1 MTNGLFQAHLDTKD
15 AEKPETYRKSKG
27 ISKSE
32 LVRQAL
38 DAYVKEEK
46 PPLES
51 PKEEK
56 QQEEPQQINLDQL
69 IQQGTA

>member
-15 AEKPETYRKSKG
+15 AEKAETYRKTKG

-38 DAYVKEEK
+38 EAYVKEEK
-46 PPLES
+46 EKS
-51 PKEEK
+51 PKEKEEIK
-56 QQEEPQQINLDQL
+56 QEEPQQINLDQL
-69 IQQGTA
+69 IKQGTA

>member
-1 MTNGLFQAHLDTKD
+1 MTNGLIQAHLDTKD
-15 AEKPETYRKSKG
+15 SEKAETYRKTKG

-46 PPLES
+46 EKS
-51 PKEEK
+51 PKEKEEIK
-56 QQEEPQQINLDQL
+56 QEEPQQINLDQL

>member
-15 AEKPETYRKSKG
+15 AEKAETYRKTKG

-51 PKEEK
+51 PKK
-56 QQEEPQQINLDQL
+56 KNNKKNRNKL
-69 IQQGTA
+69 T

>member
-15 AEKPETYRKSKG
+15 AEKAETYRKTKG

-46 PPLES
+46 ENS
-51 PKEEK
+51 PKEKEEIK
-56 QQEEPQQINLDQL
+56 QEEPQQINLDQL

>member
-15 AEKPETYRKSKG
+15 AEKAETYRKTKG

-46 PPLES
+46 EKS
-51 PKEEK
+51 PKEKE
-56 QQEEPQQINLDQL
+56 
-69 IQQGTA
+69 

>member
-15 AEKPETYRKSKG
+15 AEKAETYRKTKG

-46 PPLES
+46 EKS
-51 PKEEK
+51 PKEKEEIK
-56 QQEEPQQINLDQL
+56 QEEPQQINLDQL
-69 IQQGTA
+69 IKQGTA

>member
-15 AEKPETYRKSKG
+15 AEKAETYRKTKG

-46 PPLES
+46 EKS
-51 PKEEK
+51 PKEKEEIK
-56 QQEEPQQINLDQL
+56 QEEPQQINLDQL
-69 IQQGTA
+69 IQQ

>member
-1 MTNGLFQAHLDTKD
+1 MANGLFQAHLDTKD
-15 AEKPETYRKSKG
+15 AEKAETYRKTKG

-46 PPLES
+46 EKS
-51 PKEEK
+51 PKEKEEIK
-56 QQEEPQQINLDQL
+56 QEEPQQINLDQL
-69 IQQGTA
+69 IQQ

>member
-15 AEKPETYRKSKG
+15 AEKAETYRKTKG

-46 PPLES
+46 EKA
-51 PKEEK
+51 PKEKEEIK
-56 QQEEPQQINLDQL
+56 QEEPQQINLDQL

>member
-15 AEKPETYRKSKG
+15 AEKAETYRKTKG

-38 DAYVKEEK
+38 DAYVKVEK
-46 PPLES
+46 EKS
-51 PKEEK
+51 PKEKEEIK
-56 QQEEPQQINLDQL
+56 QEEPQQINLDQL

>member
-15 AEKPETYRKSKG
+15 AEKAEIYRNARG

-38 DAYVKEEK
+38 EAYVKEEK
-46 PPLES
+46 EKS
-51 PKEEK
+51 PKEKEEIK
-56 QQEEPQQINLDQL
+56 QEEPQPINLDQL

>member
-15 AEKPETYRKSKG
+15 AEKAETYRKTKG

-46 PPLES
+46 EKS
-51 PKEEK
+51 PKEKEEIK
-56 QQEEPQQINLDQL
+56 QEEPQQINLDQL

>member
-15 AEKPETYRKSKG
+15 AEKAETYRKSKG

-38 DAYVKEEK
+38 EAYVKEEK
-46 PPLES
+46 EKS
-51 PKEEK
+51 PKEKEEIK
-56 QQEEPQQINLDQL
+56 QEEPQQINLDQL

>member
-15 AEKPETYRKSKG
+15 AEKAETYRKTKG

-46 PPLES
+46 PIRNYFHILYNDG
-51 PKEEK
+51 KRY
-56 QQEEPQQINLDQL
+56 QR
-69 IQQGTA
+69 

>member
-15 AEKPETYRKSKG
+15 AEKAEIYRKTKG

-38 DAYVKEEK
+38 EAYVKEEK
-46 PPLES
+46 EKS
-51 PKEEK
+51 PKEKEEIK
-56 QQEEPQQINLDQL
+56 QEEPQQINLDQL
-69 IQQGTA
+69 IKQGTA

>member
-1 MTNGLFQAHLDTKD
+1 MTNGLFHAHLDTKD
-15 AEKPETYRKSKG
+15 AEKAETYRKTKG

-46 PPLES
+46 EKS
-51 PKEEK
+51 PKEKEEIK
-56 QQEEPQQINLDQL
+56 QEEQQQINLDQL

>member
-15 AEKPETYRKSKG
+15 AEKAETFRKTKG

-46 PPLES
+46 EKS
-51 PKEEK
+51 PKEKEEIK
-56 QQEEPQQINLDQL
+56 QEEPQQINLDQL

>member
-15 AEKPETYRKSKG
+15 AEKAETYRKTKG

-46 PPLES
+46 
-51 PKEEK
+51 EK
-56 QQEEPQQINLDQL
+56 SKRKRRN
-69 IQQGTA
+69 